1 MGIFLSLS
9 KSTTLFWLNAS
20 EWALLI
26 FGTLLVGGLIIE
38 YRAQHGSRWMKLGE
52 LLVILGVAGEL
63 LGDGGIFLFSSH
75 LQAIADTEIAE
86 LTTKLGTAR
95 DLAEGAAS
103 ASKVAKDNSDAAVKS
118 SSDALVISKAARREA
133 DSLENDIVSAKT
145 QAADAE
151 SHLADALQ
159 RAADAKQEAVEATRE
174 LVKLKTPRS
183 LSDEQ
188 QKRII
193 SKLKPFA
200 GTPFDL
206 WVSGDTDSTTLL
218 RTIRAL
224 LNSAEWKLNSP
235 DGAGLIFDNAG
246 LTSTSGVQIH
256 VPKEHAE
263 WIPAILA
270 FKNALSAEGIR
281 TAASA
286 DTEDVN
292 PTNNMKRDRTHV
304 IIGSKPLE

>member
-75 LQAIADTEIAE
+75 LQAIADT
-86 LTTKLGTAR
+86 
-95 DLAEGAAS
+95 EGAAS